1 MASLSTARIPVP
13 NHPYPP
19 PQPDLLVSQQLF
31 SLGFQCRKV
40 LTRVWNMLQA
50 EGGQDRA
57 SAKCK
62 QMTPANPG
70 QLENVQPVPQGPEGT
85 SSAVIL
91 LP

>member
-1 MASLSTARIPVP
+1 MVWDASNTPVAASSTAKIPVP
-13 NHPYPP
+13 TSPYSP

-31 SLGFQCRKV
+31 SLSFQCRKV
-40 LTRVWNMLQA
+40 LTLVWNMLQA

-70 QLENVQPVPQGPEGT
+70 QLESV
-85 SSAVIL
+85 
-91 LP
+91 